1 MGYDT
6 TTIVTIMLVFTLAGM
21 IKGVVG
27 LGLPPVVLGLLT
39 TVIGIHSAM
48 SMVALPAFLT
58 NIYQAVTGKH
68 ARSLSRE
75 HWLFFM
81 SATVSVGVGCWL
93 ALMVDTAYMSFCLG
107 VLLSLY
113 AVTGLFNVR
122 LSVRAKWQNAFGLA
136 MGTCNG
142 IFTGLTGSSAVPGVF
157 YLQSAGLPKEK
168 LVQAMGILFT
178 FSSAGLMLGL
188 FLQNIL
194 TFAASG
200 LSLLAL
206 LPAFIGMAMGG
217 RIRQRLSVIVFQ
229 RIFFSSLLL
238 LGVYIIISQL
248 KL

>member
-1 MGYDT
+1 MEYDV
-6 TTIVTIMLVFTLAGM
+6 TTIVIIMLVFAFAGM

-58 NIYQAVTGKH
+58 NIYQAVTGPH

-75 HWLFFM
+75 HWLFFL
-81 SATVSVGVGCWL
+81 SATVSVGAGCWL
-93 ALMVDTAYMSFCLG
+93 ALMIDTGYMSLCLG
-107 VLLSLY
+107 ILLSLY
-113 AVTGLFNVR
+113 AVTGLLNFR
-122 LSVRAKWQNAFGLA
+122 LSVRPQWQTAFGVA

-188 FLQNIL
+188 WVQNIL
-194 TFAASG
+194 TLSASG
-200 LSLLAL
+200 LSLVAL
-206 LPAFIGMAMGG
+206 LPAFAGMAIGAKV
-217 RIRQRLSVIVFQ
+217 RQRLSVPVFQ
-229 RIFFSSLLL
+229 RLFFMSLFV
-238 LGVYIIISQL
+238 LGGYIIL
-248 KL
+248 NHL